1 MAVTIREVHRPP
13 LKSVMGFLVW
23 LGHLPQDWLSL
34 SYGIFVYFWLVHT
47 MGERG
52 LTYRDFFISV
62 VKFWTDVRAVADWLS
77 FSCTFFQEPCA
88 VLGNWRLRQTWL
100 PALKWSELGP
110 PFPALSSKL
119 TSNPWFLKVQV
130 IGQRDKLNSKDHK
143 FYRWNVGLDKP
154 EEGIYKL
161 WPSKSEQGVERVT
174 VLLLLRLEGTSKW
187 VGMGSLDLRKE
198 VPKSELWVL
207 SLTGPQGDGKLCICC
222 PGCLVFL

>member
-47 MGERG
+47 MGERV

-100 PALKWSELGP
+100 AALKWSESGP
-110 PFPALSSKL
+110 PFPALSS
-119 TSNPWFLKVQV
+119 NWCQ
-130 IGQRDKLNSKDHK
+130 I
-143 FYRWNVGLDKP
+143 LDFSR
-154 EEGIYKL
+154 
-161 WPSKSEQGVERVT
+161 SKS
-174 VLLLLRLEGTSKW
+174 LAKKINWILRTTNSTAEMWAWTNQRRAFKRRSPTSQ
-187 VGMGSLDLRKE
+187 SKE
-198 VPKSELWVL
+198 
-207 SLTGPQGDGKLCICC
+207 
-222 PGCLVFL
+222 